1 METRGHGDTSG
12 KVGKT
17 FSRVEA
23 ADDVKKF
30 MVRAPIIAPRS
41 NMLIVTVQDA
51 LRLPA
56 CHIIGL
62 SMGACIGLQT
72 AITYPEKV
80 LSVTMISPLPLEEV
94 RRVPSRLFLP
104 L

>member
-1 METRGHGDTSG
+1 MCVGRSALTRPPPEQFADPQLRKFNLIVMETRGHGDTSG

-41 NMLIVTVQDA
+41 NMLIVTV
-51 LRLPA
+51 
-56 CHIIGL
+56 
-62 SMGACIGLQT
+62 
-72 AITYPEKV
+72 
-80 LSVTMISPLPLEEV
+80 
-94 RRVPSRLFLP
+94 
-104 L
+104 